1 MFSADLSTKHV
12 GKETTASTLRFGDA
26 CGVPV
31 SGGSVPRG
39 LVFAT
44 SKATKAVCPPCM
56 RLGSARLG
64 LPEQPSLLFA
74 PKGGPPT
81 SARTQPRSSRFWRA
95 ICGADR
101 SIIRSRRSNL
111 TRVIDPLGMKCG
123 DSTLAALPVH
133 HLSLRARRAPSIVAF
148 HPTRA
153 HRQSSTLTGS
163 PLSTRLT
170 LVA

>member
-56 RLGSARLG
+56 RLGSARPARATLA
-64 LPEQPSLLFA
+64 SLCT
-74 PKGGPPT
+74 KGRAAYLSPDT
-81 SARTQPRSSRFWRA
+81 TRSSRFWRA

-133 HLSLRARRAPSIVAF
+133 HLSLRARRAPSMR
-148 HPTRA
+148 H
-153 HRQSSTLTGS
+153 
-163 PLSTRLT
+163 STRRALT
-170 LVA
+170 ANLPR